1 MSSADKPPGRRRI
14 WRMTKVDPKG
24 TYVDACCVVPPTEP
38 QSEVERHSGWT
49 VSSFELKY
57 GLEVSDVQDTV
68 PGELLD
74 KLFNG
79 PCS

>member
-1 MSSADKPPGRRRI
+1 MSSADKPSGRRRI
-14 WRMTKVDPKG
+14 WRMTKDDPKG
-24 TYVDACCVVPPTEP
+24 TYVDAGGAVPPAEP
-38 QSEVERHSGWT
+38 QSEDERHSGWT

-57 GLEVSDVQDTV
+57 GLEISDVEDTV

-79 PCS
+79 PGS

>member
-1 MSSADKPPGRRRI
+1 MSSAKRPLGRRRV
-14 WRMTKVDPKG
+14 WRMTKDDPKG
-24 TYVDACCVVPPTEP
+24 TYVDAGSVVPSAAP
-38 QSEVERHSGWT
+38 QSADERHSGWT